1 VANSEEC
8 ELLRK
13 TLSTGEYLFREGDA
27 PDSAY
32 LIEEG
37 SVEIVSGSPEHP
49 LLLARLGPGD
59 LIGEMAVVDKSPRS
73 ASALATANCVLLV
86 IDSEQI
92 ADRLA
97 SSDPIVRMLLQGQMK
112 RYRSMLA
119 LLRGRRAD
127 GSLPV
132 PTVDTGDGEPAPG
145 LSKFRLENQL
155 RQALSEQRLEVRYQ
169 PVLEV
174 ASGRIAGY
182 EALVRWE
189 HPVRG
194 HVSPAEFI
202 ALAEETSLI
211 VPVGEY
217 VFDAACAALDAFRAN
232 AISGSEMPF
241 IAVNVSARQLAH
253 AGLIKRVV
261 ERREALGLP
270 RGCIKVEITESQAL
284 DYRQVIDVIA
294 HCHAQDIPIAL
305 DDFGTGYSH
314 LTHLHQLEFDTIKV
328 DQSFVRDMFSS
339 ERAMAIVRTI
349 VNMGHALHAD
359 LVVEGVETR
368 QQLDA
373 LRELGCRYVQ
383 GYLIGKAMPL
393 EEHLVQRNDA
403 VRRAWS
409 DSSGMP

>member
-1 VANSEEC
+1 M
-8 ELLRK
+8 RK
-13 TLSTGEYLFREGDA
+13 TLTTGECLFREGDA

-37 SVEIVSGSPEHP
+37 LVDIVSGKPGRS

-73 ASALATANCVLLV
+73 ASAFASANSVLLV

-119 LLRGRRAD
+119 LLRGGLGDR
-127 GSLPV
+127 SLPTLQSS
-132 PTVDTGDGEPAPG
+132 PAGAEPEPG
-145 LSKFRLENQL
+145 IDKFRLENQL

-169 PVLEV
+169 PIFEI
-174 ASGRIAGY
+174 ARERIAGY

-189 HPVRG
+189 HPIRG
-194 HVSPAEFI
+194 QVSPAEFI
-202 ALAEETSLI
+202 VLAEETSLI

-217 VFDAACAALDAFRAN
+217 VFDAACAALDALRT
-232 AISGSEMPF
+232 EPMPF
-241 IAVNVSARQLAH
+241 VAVNVSARQLAH
-253 AGLIKRVV
+253 AGLIERVV
-261 ERREALGLP
+261 ARRQALGLP

-284 DYRQVIDVIA
+284 DYHQVIDVIA
-294 HCHAQDIPIAL
+294 HCHAQDIPVAL

-314 LTHLHQLEFDTIKV
+314 LTHLHRLEFDTIKV
-328 DQSFVRDMFSS
+328 DQAFVREMFTSH
-339 ERAMAIVRTI
+339 RAMAIVRTI
-349 VNMGHALHAD
+349 VNLARDLGAD
-359 LVVEGVETR
+359 VVVEGVETP

-383 GYLIGKAMPL
+383 GYLIGKAVPL
-393 EEHLVQRNDA
+393 EEHLT
-403 VRRAWS
+403 RR
-409 DSSGMP
+409 

>member
-1 VANSEEC
+1 M
-8 ELLRK
+8 LRK
-13 TLSTGEYLFREGDA
+13 TLITGEYLFREGDA

-37 SVEIVSGSPEHP
+37 IVDIVSGEPGRP

-73 ASALATANCVLLV
+73 ASALATANSVLLV

-92 ADRLA
+92 AERLA
-97 SSDPIVRMLLQGQMK
+97 SSDPIVRMLLDGQMK

-127 GSLPV
+127 GSLPT
-132 PTVDTGDGEPAPG
+132 PTVDADDGEPAPG

-169 PVLEV
+169 PILEV
-174 ASGRIAGY
+174 ASERIAGY

-189 HPVRG
+189 HPVLG
-194 HVSPAEFI
+194 QVSPAEFI

-217 VFDAACAALDAFRAN
+217 VFDAACAALDAMRA
-232 AISGSEMPF
+232 EPMPF

-253 AGLIKRVV
+253 VGLIKRLV

-284 DYRQVIDVIA
+284 DYRQVIEVIA
-294 HCHAQDIPIAL
+294 HCHAQDIPVAL

-314 LTHLHQLEFDTIKV
+314 LTHLHLLEFDTIKV
-328 DQSFVRDMFSS
+328 DQSFVRDMFTS

-383 GYLIGKAMPL
+383 GYLIGKAIPL
-393 EEHLVQRNDA
+393 EDHLAQR
-403 VRRAWS
+403 
-409 DSSGMP
+409 

>member
-1 VANSEEC
+1 M
-8 ELLRK
+8 RK

-37 SVEIVSGSPEHP
+37 IVDIVSGDSGRP

-73 ASALATANCVLLV
+73 ASALATSNCVLLV

-97 SSDPIVRMLLQGQMK
+97 SSDPIVRMLLGGQVK

-119 LLRGRRAD
+119 LLRGRLKGAP
-127 GSLPV
+127 LPISHAN
-132 PTVDTGDGEPAPG
+132 PAAAEPEPGVD
-145 LSKFRLENQL
+145 KFRLENQL
-155 RQALSEQRLEVRYQ
+155 RQALSERRLEVRYQ
-169 PVLEV
+169 PVLEI
-174 ASGRIAGY
+174 ASECVAGY

-194 HVSPAEFI
+194 QVSPAEFI
-202 ALAEETSLI
+202 VLAEETSLI

-217 VFDAACAALDAFRAN
+217 VFDTACAALDALRAN
-232 AISGSEMPF
+232 AIHGSGMPF

-253 AGLIKRVV
+253 EGLIERVV
-261 ERREALGLP
+261 ARREALGLP
-270 RGCIKVEITESQAL
+270 RGCIKVEITESQTL

-294 HCHAQDIPIAL
+294 HCHAQDIPVAL

-314 LTHLHQLEFDTIKV
+314 LTHLHRLEFDTIKI
-328 DQSFVRDMFSS
+328 DQSFVREMFTSS
-339 ERAMAIVRTI
+339 RAMAIVRTI
-349 VNMGHALHAD
+349 VNLGRDLAAD
-359 LVVEGVETR
+359 LVAEGVETR
-368 QQLDA
+368 QQLDV
-373 LRELGCRYVQ
+373 LRELGCRYAQ
-383 GYLIGKAMPL
+383 GYLIGKAVPL
-393 EEHLVQRNDA
+393 EEHLIGR
-403 VRRAWS
+403 
-409 DSSGMP
+409 